1 MVWLDTDSPGA
12 DPIRVIFISFYV
24 VAKELDL
31 NVSLWGGK
39 KGSIYIN
46 TCMSKSG
53 TLGWAAG
60 TDQYQALVAP

>member
-1 MVWLDTDSPGA
+1 MVRLDTDSPGE

-31 NVSLWGGK
+31 NVSLWGG
-39 KGSIYIN
+39 GSIYIN
-46 TCMSKSG
+46 TCISKSG

>member
-31 NVSLWGGK
+31 NVSLWGGEK
-39 KGSIYIN
+39 R
-46 TCMSKSG
+46 
-53 TLGWAAG
+53 
-60 TDQYQALVAP
+60 